1 MTEVLQPETPGM
13 WVLGA
18 GCLAQE
24 RKVQERIVLLLDD
37 RQHVPSI
44 HGRAL
49 CSQDFL
55 HHTLLRRLDF
65 VLHLHGFHD
74 QYALASFDLGFLR
87 HQYSYDPSRHW
98 SYQLSGAAR
107 VPGSISS

>member
-1 MTEVLQPETPGM
+1 MTEVLQPET
-13 WVLGA
+13 LGC
-18 GCLAQE
+18 GFWELAAWLKSA
-24 RKVQERIVLLLDD
+24 KVQERIVLSLHD
-37 RQHVPSI
+37 RQYIPSI

-49 CSQDFL
+49 RGQDFL

-74 QYALASFDLGFLR
+74 QYALAGFDLGFLR
-87 HQYSYDPSRHW
+87 HQYSHDPSRHR